1 MASSR
6 ASYWA
11 IKAVQEAC
19 LQACES
25 GRAQGQLEGKKKR
38 GQEPATR
45 MGIGLLPLLSKRI
58 LPRKLQSEGGCPE
71 GVRVIERSTRWL
83 QI

>member
-11 IKAVQEAC
+11 IMAVRKAC

-38 GQEPATR
+38 GQEPPKR
-45 MGIGLLPLLSKRI
+45 MGIGLLPHLSKRI
-58 LPRKLQSEGGCPE
+58 LPRKLQSEGGCTE
-71 GVRVIERSTRWL
+71 GVSVIERSTRWL
-83 QI
+83 QR